1 MIIKRN
7 SKGYRIG
14 QCHHRA
20 KLSDADVA
28 LIFELRR
35 QGLYLREIAAK
46 MECGQT
52 TVKKILTGQI
62 RNQAIAYTENIEAD

>member
-14 QCHHRA
+14 QSHHRA

-28 LIFELRR
+28 LIFELRK
-35 QGLYLREIAAK
+35 QGLYQREIAEK

-52 TVKKILTGQI
+52 TVKKILSGKI
-62 RNQAIAYTENIEAD
+62 RNQAIAHVENTETP